1 MKQSKFFS
9 SNNKKA
15 LEIVNK
21 YKNVIYSFLMA
32 DPSKTDYNHI
42 TTISTSERTDDNG
55 YANFRFCFQEEK
67 GYIQKLNVRVETNS
81 YDNKLSI
88 NVNKV
93 AHLAKSDMLI
103 FPSIKPNSI
112 YVSLLDNF
120 GGRSWLTDKTLFS
133 RITEKY
139 NGKNKTYN
147 VYNLYK
153 LIDKVNSIF
162 ELTYNPDN
170 NTIVVISDYMFT
182 INNDKKLDTRV
193 FKPFYDYN
201 IDTDHIKY
209 VQYDKKTSGSVF
221 WCFGKERYTDKI
233 ASTTKLAAYLSQY
246 TDKDASAIYR
256 QILKAYKKTAE
267 TGKAHSFKIKAKESL
282 LNNFTI
288 DPDLI
293 DNDGNIIVY
302 VSGEDN
308 FDVTENKVEN
318 ITDNMAEYQAK
329 YQAEYQKVNMWIKRN
344 PGKTNFPKK
353 WSEENIALAKR
364 LLSK

>member
-1 MKQSKFFS
+1 MKQTKFFS

-21 YKNVIYSFLMA
+21 YKNIIYSFLMA
-32 DPSKTDYNHI
+32 DPSKTDFNHI
-42 TTISTSERTDDNG
+42 TTISTSERSDDNG

-81 YDNKLSI
+81 YDNKLFI

-93 AHLAKSDMLI
+93 SHLAKSDMLI
-103 FPSIKPNSI
+103 FPSTKPNSI

-120 GGRSWLTDKTLFS
+120 GGRKWLTDKTFFS
-133 RITEKY
+133 RTTIKYTET
-139 NGKNKTYN
+139 NSKTYN

-170 NTIVVISDYMFT
+170 NTIVVISDYKFMM
-182 INNDKKLDTRV
+182 NNDKLDTRV

-209 VQYDKKTSGSVF
+209 VQYDKKTSGCVF

-267 TGKAHSFKIKAKESL
+267 TGKAHSFKIRAKETL

-293 DNDGNIIVY
+293 DTNGNIIVY
-302 VSGEDN
+302 VSGDDN

-318 ITDNMAEYQAK
+318 ITDNMAEYP
-329 YQAEYQKVNMWIKRN
+329 KVKMWIRRN

-353 WSEENIALAKR
+353 WTEENIALAKR

>member
-1 MKQSKFFS
+1 MKQKKFFS

-133 RITEKY
+133 RITKKTET
-139 NGKNKTYN
+139 NTKTYN

-193 FKPFYDYN
+193 FKPYYDYN

-267 TGKAHSFKIKAKESL
+267 TGKAHSFKIKAKETL

-293 DNDGNIIVY
+293 DSDGNITVY

-318 ITDNMAEYQAK
+318 ITDNMAEYQK
-329 YQAEYQKVNMWIKRN
+329 IKVWIKRN

>member
-1 MKQSKFFS
+1 MKQSEFFN
-9 SNNKKA
+9 SNNTKA

-42 TTISTSERTDDNG
+42 TTISTSGRTDDNG

-67 GYIQKLNVRVETNS
+67 GYIQKLNVRVETSN
-81 YDNKLSI
+81 YDNKLFI

-93 AHLAKSDMLI
+93 SHLAKSDMLI

-133 RITEKY
+133 RITKKC

-193 FKPFYDYN
+193 FKPYYDYN
-201 IDTDHIKY
+201 IDTGHIKY

-233 ASTTKLAAYLSQY
+233 ASTTKLATYLSQY

-267 TGKAHSFKIKAKESL
+267 TGKAHSFKIRAKETL

-318 ITDNMAEYQAK
+318 ITDNMAEYQK
-329 YQAEYQKVNMWIKRN
+329 IKVWIKRN